1 MRISTLPPR
10 PNGWP
15 ASSSA
20 ILAAVHRG
28 EVYEYIPVI
37 PRAGQS
43 RMRLIISAAG
53 INEADHPVV
62 LGLQVLDRDPGG
74 LLSIRLAHLGW
85 ASVLTIEAVLRSRLG
100 NLIYTATDDEMESV
114 SAALRAAQDL

>member
-1 MRISTLPPR
+1 MRSSTQLPR
-10 PNGWP
+10 PNGWS
-15 ASSSA
+15 ASTSA
-20 ILAAVHRG
+20 ILAAVQRG

-37 PRAGQS
+37 ARPGQS

-53 INEADHPVV
+53 INEADQPVV
-62 LGLQVLDRDPGG
+62 LGLQVLDHDPGG
-74 LLSIRLAHLGW
+74 LLSIPLAHLGW

-100 NLIYTATDDEMESV
+100 NLIYTATDDEMEPV